1 MQLPEIPAIILSPY
15 DRALGFAPGPELE
28 KDCACSTPTTHS
40 HGPAQPSQWD
50 YTDRPYQTPPLI
62 QQHLATGWTLL
73 CNPLADRSLAV
84 VTRPVVDLLT
94 AFDQPRTLA
103 EGIQHAGAPA
113 HGPATARRLVE
124 LGLLHTPG
132 TTPALPARDTTL
144 TAWLHVTNACNLRC
158 TYCYVNKTAD
168 QMSAETG
175 RQAVDAILRS
185 AQANHFERVK
195 IKYAGGEA
203 TLNFA
208 HVLALHEYA
217 RTQAACHNLDLDGVV
232 LSNGVAWNQR
242 MIAALKAH
250 DLRLMISL
258 DGIGA
263 AHDGQRPFASGHGS
277 FTHVVRTLDR
287 LASAGVTPTVS
298 VTLTDNNLDTLPE
311 TVDFL
316 LQRQLPFTLN
326 LYRANDGVTSPGEL
340 TLRDDRVIE
349 ALHAAF
355 AVIEA
360 NLPPFSLLGCLAD
373 LAQLDALHDR
383 PCGAD
388 HNYLVIGHTGQ
399 VARCHMELDH
409 PVTDVTAGDP
419 LLTLRTRPTGWHNGP
434 VTEKTGCQTCAW
446 RYWCAGGCPLLTY
459 RTTGRWDVQSPY
471 CRVYQAIFP
480 EILRLEGLRLLH
492 RLPAKPQ

>member
-1 MQLPEIPAIILSPY
+1 MNNHLPRFSQDLN
-15 DRALGFAPGPELE
+15 APLLISAAQPGTRET
-28 KDCACSTPTTHS
+28 DCAC
-40 HGPAQPSQWD
+40 
-50 YTDRPYQTPPLI
+50 TDRPSNVTCAVSRTPPDAPYVQVPGAFTAALPHGFHAVMSPTAPHGPSVVNAAGWKRW
-62 QQHLATGWTLL
+62 QQ
-73 CNPLADRSLAV
+73 
-84 VTRPVVDLLT
+84 
-94 AFDQPRTLA
+94 F
-103 EGIQHAGAPA
+103 GAPRAVA
-113 HGPATARRLVE
+113 HDFDRQLAAQELIRPLGARLQLHEPEPA
-124 LGLLHTPG
+124 
-132 TTPALPARDTTL
+132 TL

-326 LYRANDGVTSPGEL
+326 LYRANDCVTSPGEL

-355 AVIEA
+355 AVIKA

-373 LAQLDALHDR
+373 LAQVDAIHDR

-434 VTEKTGCQTCAW
+434 VTEKTGCQTCTW

-471 CRVYQAIFP
+471 CRVYKAIFP